1 MVDLQLVFSL
11 ANVFGTIGTAAL
23 GVYGGI
29 RAGERINQIEEI
41 SREEKNPDC
50 FRGGYTRSYLLYR
63 HIDICR

>member
-41 SREEKNPDC
+41 SREEKIQIVLGRLYPQ
-50 FRGGYTRSYLLYR
+50 LLAV
-63 HIDICR
+63 